1 MAEHF
6 DNPPTLTTD
15 DRRNMEMLYQY
26 LTRVSDQLNQSL
38 TTIGTEA
45 TLTEEA
51 MRTAQAGGGK
61 TESTEAED
69 EKAYNTL
76 RSMIIKSAK
85 IVRSE
90 MDELRTT
97 LESDYVAQS
106 EFGTY
111 KETVTNDI
119 SVSAQG
125 IRQDFEIETSAIADD
140 LEEYSGEMTSYIQ
153 KNSQYIFIGIV
164 DKLNQKA
171 GIAIGDGVTGY
182 DSQGNPVL
190 ADDRKSV
197 TLTANKLSF
206 WEQSTEVAWISGRKL
221 YITEG
226 EILNRL
232 RIGRFV
238 WRIMDDNSIALLADG

>member
-15 DRRNMEMLYQY
+15 ERRNMEMLYQY

-38 TTIGTEA
+38 SAIGTEA

-51 MRTAQAGGGK
+51 KRTALTGGGNA
-61 TESTEAED
+61 ESTEAED
-69 EKAYNTL
+69 QKAYNTL

-85 IVRSE
+85 IVKTE

-97 LESDYVAQS
+97 LQSDYVAQS

-111 KETVTNDI
+111 QETVTNAI
-119 SVSAQG
+119 SASAQG
-125 IRQDFEIETSAIADD
+125 IRQEFQTTTSAIADD
-140 LEEYSGEMTSYIQ
+140 LEDYSGEMNSYIQ

-164 DKLNQKA
+164 DKVHQTA

-182 DSQGNPVL
+182 DSQGNPEL
-190 ADDRKSV
+190 ADNNKSV

-206 WEQSTEVAWISGRKL
+206 WEEATEVAWISGRKL

-238 WRIMDDNSIALLADG
+238 WKIMDDYSIALLADG

>member
-6 DNPPTLTTD
+6 DNPPSLSSD

-38 TTIGTEA
+38 ITIGTEA

-51 MRTAQAGGGK
+51 KRAAQAAGQAESAETEDGK
-61 TESTEAED
+61 T
-69 EKAYNTL
+69 YNAL

-97 LESDYVAQS
+97 LQSDYVAQS

-111 KETVTNDI
+111 QQAVTNAI
-119 SVSAQG
+119 TASADG
-125 IRQDFEIETSAIADD
+125 IRQDFTTYTQTITNDMGD
-140 LEEYSGEMTSYIQ
+140 YNEYIR

-164 DKLNQKA
+164 DKLNNKA

-182 DSQGNPVL
+182 DEHGDPVL

-197 TLTANKLSF
+197 TLTAEELGF
-206 WEQSTEVAWISGRKL
+206 WEQSTKVAWISGRKL
-221 YITEG
+221 YITEC
-226 EILNRL
+226 EVLNRL
-232 RIGRFV
+232 RIGNFV
-238 WRIMDDNSIALLADG
+238 WRIMENASLALLAN

>member
-1 MAEHF
+1 
-6 DNPPTLTTD
+6 
-15 DRRNMEMLYQY
+15 
-26 LTRVSDQLNQSL
+26 
-38 TTIGTEA
+38 
-45 TLTEEA
+45 
-51 MRTAQAGGGK
+51 
-61 TESTEAED
+61 
-69 EKAYNTL
+69 
-76 RSMIIKSAK
+76 MIIKSAK

-111 KETVTNDI
+111 KESVTNDI
-119 SVSAQG
+119 NVSAQG
-125 IRQDFEIETSAIADD
+125 IRQDFEIETLAIAEN
-140 LEEYSGEMTSYIQ
+140 LGAYSGEMNSYIQ
-153 KNSQYIFIGIV
+153 KNAQYIFIGIV
-164 DKLNQKA
+164 DKINQKA

-197 TLTANKLSF
+197 TLTADKLGF